1 VPSNADLCAR
11 FDFAPHYPLWLKVW
25 FADEEF
31 PASGR
36 LLLDE
41 SAPHHLT
48 IEDAVTL
55 GSLVLDRLTGAQ
67 HWSA

>member
-1 VPSNADLCAR
+1 MCIRDR
-11 FDFAPHYPLWLKVW
+11 IW

-41 SAPHHLT
+41 SAPHYLT
-48 IEDAVTL
+48 IEDAVTAA
-55 GSLVLDRLTGAQ
+55 SLILDRLTQAN
-67 HWSA
+67 HWTV